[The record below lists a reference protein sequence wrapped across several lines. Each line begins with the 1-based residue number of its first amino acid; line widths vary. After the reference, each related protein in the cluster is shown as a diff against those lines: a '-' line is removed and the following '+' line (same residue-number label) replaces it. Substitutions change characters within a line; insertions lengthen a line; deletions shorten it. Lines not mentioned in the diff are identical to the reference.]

1 MLKLC
6 DTCSHGGRITAVHK
20 SPRARY
26 MTAAC
31 IRCELNNASVPSDY
45 VCSRYKQLKNEN
57 ENKKETTKW
66 K

>member
-1 MLKLC
+1 MLELC
-6 DTCSHGGRITAVHK
+6 GTCSHGGRITAVRK
-20 SPRARY
+20 SPRGRY

-31 IRCELNNASVPSDY
+31 IRCELNNASVPIDY

-57 ENKKETTKW
+57 KKETTKW